1 MTQALTALRESVRKV
16 LISKVENISGEL
28 TKICTPKFDAQATIN
43 VTDLDG
49 ASKFTTKTTTG
60 APAASEVRAF
70 GASSNPTVREQ
81 LLKFEQHRLGDYAGL
96 ARDIGKLVWDRAW
109 NEITLDAFTLLF
121 ALRTTAHPEQGVSGS
136 PYAATGGGTVYAADA
151 YDMTWLD
158 GTSGSQTNDHLL
170 TLSSANLST
179 VLAKGRT
186 YKDRSG
192 KARNKT
198 SVPILVVVPEL
209 ETLAKDLHMQM
220 GRLYNGAGL
229 ESGMAG
235 RLRDVVVAPAGA
247 SAAADAWCIVWVDE
261 MTTESGGT
269 ELQGPIISH
278 IRKLPTVKVG
288 IPTDASDVHVYSDFE
303 YDNFLHPFVDGNAFY
318 SEP

>member
-28 TKICTPKFDAQATIN
+28 TKICTPKFDPQATIN
-43 VTDLDG
+43 VSDLDG
-49 ASKFTTKTTTG
+49 ASKFTTKTTVG
-60 APAASEVRAF
+60 APTAAEVRAF
-70 GASSNPTVREQ
+70 AASSNPTVREQ
-81 LLKFEQHRLGDYAGL
+81 LLKFEQHRLNDYAGL

-121 ALRTTAHPEQGVSGS
+121 ALRTTAHPENGVSGS

-158 GTSGSQTNDHLL
+158 GTTGSQTSDHTLA
-170 TLSSANLST
+170 LSSANLST

-198 SVPILVVVPEL
+198 SRPKLVVVPEL
-209 ETLAKDLHMQM
+209 ETLAKDLVAQS
-220 GRLYNGAGL
+220 GRLYDGSGL
-229 ESGMAG
+229 QSGMAG
-235 RLRDVVVAPAGA
+235 RISEVIVAPAGA
-247 SAAADAWCIVWVDE
+247 SAAADAWVVVWVDE
-261 MTTESGGT
+261 MTTESGAM
-269 ELQGPIISH
+269 ELQGPILSH
-278 IRKLPTVKVG
+278 IRKLPQVKIG
-288 IPTDASDVHVYSDFE
+288 IPTDASDIHVYGDFE